1 MGEPLMKT
9 ILQQQQQV
17 SKGTA
22 NVYWWISLVTGGV
35 VIAVVAFLLTILAR
49 TAEQIEA
56 GVGQIW
62 QVGQLIANNTVH
74 IPLLVRTNQIVAQI
88 HQAADGI
95 ERSTGR
101 IERAVVDDAKK

>member
-9 ILQQQQQV
+9 ILQQRV
-17 SKGTA
+17 PKDT
-22 NVYWWISLVTGGV
+22 VKTYWQISLATGGV

-62 QVGQLIANNTVH
+62 QAGQLIANNTIH
-74 IPLLVRTNQIVAQI
+74 IPLLIRTNQIVAQI
-88 HQAADGI
+88 RQAADGI